1 MPSPGAAVRAQRS
14 GAFRSGPV
22 LESLAV
28 TSRRRKVWIDLTNS
42 PHVLFFRPVIRR
54 LDEAGVETVVTA
66 RDFAQTLGLLERY
79 GIAHTVIGRHGGA
92 SVRGKALG
100 MIRRSGAMIRF
111 GRGRGFTQAVSHGS
125 NDLAVAA
132 RTLRLHSTVIHDYEG
147 AAGMHRINFRL
158 ASKVMTP
165 DVIPYSA
172 LAGYGLPE
180 SRFRPYH
187 GLKEQVALADFEP
200 DDSVYEELGLDRERP
215 IVVLRPPATMSLYH
229 RGIENTVFDEVLSK
243 LLDSDAQVVLL
254 PRTPE
259 QAASFAGA
267 TGVIIP
273 PRPVD
278 GPSLVWAADAVV
290 SAGGTMNRE
299 AAVLGVPTWTTFA
312 GALGAVDRTLVEQG
326 RMGVLERADDVVI
339 GKRERAEP
347 RFEAI
352 ADEVTAEILRT

>member
-1 MPSPGAAVRAQRS
+1 MPASV
-14 GAFRSGPV
+14 
-22 LESLAV
+22 
-28 TSRRRKVWIDLTNS
+28 RKVWIDLTNS

-79 GIAHTVIGRHGGA
+79 SIAHTVIGKHGGA
-92 SVRGKALG
+92 SVSGKALG
-100 MIRRSGAMIRF
+100 LVRRSGSLIAF
-111 GRGRGFTQAVSHGS
+111 GRGKGITQAVSHGS
-125 NDLAVAA
+125 NDLAIAA
-132 RTLRLHSTVIHDYEG
+132 RTLRIHSTVIHDYEG

-165 DVIPYSA
+165 DVIPYDAIS
-172 LAGYGLPE
+172 GYGLSE
-180 SRFRPYH
+180 ARFRPYH

-229 RGIENTVFDEVLSK
+229 RGIENTVFDDVLAR
-243 LLDSDAQVVLL
+243 LLDSEAQVVLL

-259 QAASFAGA
+259 QAQSFAEA
-267 TGVIIP
+267 PGVIIP
-273 PRPVD
+273 EKPVD
-278 GPSLVWAADAVV
+278 GPSLVWAADAVI

-312 GALGAVDRTLVEQG
+312 GELGAVDRELVEQG
-326 RMGVLERADDVVI
+326 RMRVLTDADEVEI
-339 GKRERAEP
+339 SRRQP
-347 RFEAI
+347 TPPQFEAV
-352 ADEVTAEILRT
+352 ADEVTEEILRT

>member
-1 MPSPGAAVRAQRS
+1 MSAS
-14 GAFRSGPV
+14 
-22 LESLAV
+22 
-28 TSRRRKVWIDLTNS
+28 TRKIWIDLTNS

-54 LDEAGVETVVTA
+54 LGAAGVETVVTA

-100 MIRRSGAMIRF
+100 LVRRSGALVRF
-111 GRGRGFTQAVSHGS
+111 GRGKGFTQAVSHGS
-125 NDLAVAA
+125 NDLAIAA
-132 RTLRLHSTVIHDYEG
+132 RTLRIHSTVIHDYEG

-165 DVIPYSA
+165 DLIPYSA
-172 LAGYGLPE
+172 ISGYGLSE
-180 SRFRPYH
+180 ARFRPYH

-200 DDSVYEELGLDRERP
+200 DDGVYEELGLDRERP

-229 RGIENTVFDEVLSK
+229 RGLENTLFDEVVTR

-259 QAASFAGA
+259 QARSFADVS
-267 TGVIIP
+267 GVVIP
-273 PRPVD
+273 ERPVD
-278 GPSLVWAADAVV
+278 GPSLVWAADAVI

-312 GALGAVDRTLVEQG
+312 GELGAVDRELVEQG
-326 RMGVLERADDVVI
+326 RMHVLTTAEEIEIV
-339 GKRERAEP
+339 KRRPAP
-347 RFEAI
+347 PDFEAV
-352 ADEVTAEILRT
+352 ADEVTAEILRA

>member
-1 MPSPGAAVRAQRS
+1 MAAR
-14 GAFRSGPV
+14 P
-22 LESLAV
+22 
-28 TSRRRKVWIDLTNS
+28 RKVWIDLTNS
-42 PHVLFFRPVIRR
+42 PHVLFFRPVLRR
-54 LDEAGVETVVTA
+54 LDEAGVEAIVTA

-79 GIAHTVIGRHGGA
+79 GIEHTVIGRHGGA

-100 MIRRSGAMIRF
+100 LVRRSGAMVRF

-125 NDLAVAA
+125 NDLAIAA

-172 LAGYGLPE
+172 IAGYGLPE
-180 SRFRPYH
+180 SRFCPYH
-187 GLKEQVALADFEP
+187 GLKEQVALADFAP
-200 DDSVYEELGLDRERP
+200 DDTVYGELGLDPERP
-215 IVVLRPPATMSLYH
+215 IAVLRPPATMSLYH
-229 RGIENTVFDEVLSK
+229 RGIENTVFDEVLAR
-243 LLDSDAQVVLL
+243 LRDADVQVVLL

-259 QAASFAGA
+259 QAQSFAGA
-267 TGVIIP
+267 AGVIVP
-273 PRPVD
+273 DRPVD
-278 GPSLVWAADAVV
+278 GPSLVWAADVVV

-312 GALGAVDRTLVEQG
+312 GTLGAVDRELVEQG
-326 RMGVLERADDVVI
+326 RMSVLERAEDIVVV
-339 GKRERAEP
+339 KRDRSEP

-352 ADEVTAEILRT
+352 ADEVTEEILRT

>member
-1 MPSPGAAVRAQRS
+1 MTPP
-14 GAFRSGPV
+14 
-22 LESLAV
+22 
-28 TSRRRKVWIDLTNS
+28 RRKVWIDLTNS
-42 PHVLFFRPVIRR
+42 PHVLFFRPILRR
-54 LDEAGVETVVTA
+54 LEQAGVEAVVTA

-100 MIRRSGAMIRF
+100 LVRRSTAMVRF
-111 GRGRGFTQAVSHGS
+111 GRGQGFTQAVSHGS
-125 NDLAVAA
+125 NDLAIAA
-132 RTLRLHSTVIHDYEG
+132 RVLRLHSTVIHDYEG

-165 DVIPYSA
+165 DVIPFEA
-172 LAGYGLPE
+172 LSGYGLAE

-200 DDSVYEELGLDRERP
+200 DEAVYEELGLERERP

-229 RGIENTVFDEVLSK
+229 RGIENTVFDDVLAR

-259 QAASFAGA
+259 QAASLAEA
-267 TGVIIP
+267 KGVIVP
-273 PRPVD
+273 ERPVD
-278 GPSLVWAADAVV
+278 GPSLVWAADAVI

-312 GALGAVDRTLVEQG
+312 GELGAVDRTLVEQG
-326 RMGVLERADDVVI
+326 RMVVLERAEDVVI
-339 GKRERAEP
+339 RKRERAEP
-347 RFEAI
+347 HFEAI